1 MVRIQVLTFFVIT
14 FIASIKGIGTQP
26 DVKEG
31 LPFTEVET
39 IPLSDGSLG
48 MTMAWG
54 TKILTFKDKDSKG
67 KDIIGHAEV
76 LSISTTLRGDL
87 VDGGIYFTYVMLDKP
102 WKITY
107 DSFICGTK
115 WTKQ

>member
-1 MVRIQVLTFFVIT
+1 MVRILLILVIT
-14 FIASIKGIGTQP
+14 IIASIQGIGTQP

-39 IPLSDGSLG
+39 IPNSDDSLG
-48 MTMAWG
+48 MRMAWG
-54 TKILTFKDKDSKG
+54 TKILTFKDKDEKG

-76 LSISTTLRGDL
+76 LSISTTLFGDL
-87 VDGGIYFTYVMLDKP
+87 VDGGIYFSYVMLDKP
-102 WKITY
+102 WKMTY